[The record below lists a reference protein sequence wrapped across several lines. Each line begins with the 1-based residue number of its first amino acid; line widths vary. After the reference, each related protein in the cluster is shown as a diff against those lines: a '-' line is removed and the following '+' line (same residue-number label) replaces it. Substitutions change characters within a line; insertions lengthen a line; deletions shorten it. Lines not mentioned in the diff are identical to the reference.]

1 MKVFISHSS
10 KNKEEA
16 ARLCDDLAGKKIKTW
31 LDRDKLRGGDPLID
45 ELQEALA
52 SSTHLIL
59 LWSKPASQSRYV
71 KAEWQAA
78 YDLGKVI
85 IPCMLDRTP
94 LPLFLRSYI
103 FYDISSSSYAEALAR
118 ILEALGRA
126 APKKSATKK
135 TAPKKAV
142 TKKAAANRAPDRQD
156 VINLLYRGQEEVT
169 AAMYVDGDL
178 PRARRAQAELDPL
191 MKDALKRWR
200 TDEVVLNLGGYH
212 LKNAYVL
219 KYWDEMSG
227 GLRPPDPMLEQAE
240 RLFHAALGIEPDDV
254 SAKNGLG
261 NIYWLRGDLDA
272 AEFFVKYALEKARKS
287 GFRYE
292 AAESDLR
299 EIKKEKA
306 SRAGGR
312 RTR

>member
-31 LDRDKLRGGDPLID
+31 LDRDGLRGGDPLID

-52 SSTHLIL
+52 SSTHFIL
-59 LWSKPASQSRYV
+59 LWSKPASESRYV

-78 YDLGKVI
+78 YNLDKVI
-85 IPCMLDRTP
+85 IPWMLDPTP
-94 LPLFLRSYI
+94 LPLFLQSYI
-103 FYDISSSSYAEALAR
+103 FYDTGGSYAEALAW
-118 ILEALGRA
+118 ILEALGRT
-126 APKKSATKK
+126 APKKS
-135 TAPKKAV
+135 TAKKAV
-142 TKKAAANRAPDRQD
+142 TKKAAAKRVRSPDRQD
-156 VINLLYRGQEEVT
+156 VIDRLYRGQGEVT
-169 AAMYVDGDL
+169 AAMYVDHDL
-178 PRARRAQAELDPL
+178 PRARRAQAGLDPL

-200 TDEVVLNLGGYH
+200 TDEYVLNLGGYH

-227 GLRPPDPMLEQAE
+227 GVRPPDPMLEQAE

-261 NIYWLRGDLDA
+261 NVYWLRGDLDA
-272 AEFFVKYALEKARKS
+272 AEFFVKHALEKARKS

-306 SRAGGR
+306 SRAGSR

>member
-10 KNKEEA
+10 KNKKEA
-16 ARLCDDLAGKKIKTW
+16 ARLCDDLVGKKIKTW
-31 LDRDKLRGGDPLID
+31 LDRDELRGGDPLID

-78 YDLGKVI
+78 YNLDKVI
-85 IPCMLDRTP
+85 IPWMLDRTP

-103 FYDISSSSYAEALAR
+103 FYDTGGSYAETLGQ
-118 ILEALGRA
+118 IIEALGST
-126 APKKSATKK
+126 APKKS
-135 TAPKKAV
+135 TAKKAV
-142 TKKAAANRAPDRQD
+142 TKKAAAKRAPAPDKED
-156 VINLLYRGQEEVT
+156 VIARLYRGQEEVT
-169 AAMYVDGDL
+169 AAMYVDHDL
-178 PRARRAQAELDPL
+178 PRARRAQAKLDPL

-200 TDEVVLNLGGYH
+200 ADEYVLNLGGYH

-219 KYWDEMSG
+219 KYRDEMSG

-272 AEFFVKYALEKARKS
+272 AEFFVKHALEKARKS
-287 GFRYE
+287 GFRYD

-299 EIKKEKA
+299 GIKEEKA
-306 SRAGGR
+306 SRAGSR
-312 RTR
+312 RAR